1 MKKIKINQQIASLT
15 FEECYRKWRKHC
27 IANNYAEKTVTYYD
41 NTIHVFNKFFDKEK
55 LASEIGEETIENY
68 VIYLRD
74 SGVKDTTI
82 KTYIGG
88 LRTVLYF
95 FMDKEWIEEFKIKVP
110 KTVKRIKDIYT
121 EEELR
126 RLLKKPNM
134 RKCSFAEY
142 RNWVLVNY
150 FIGTGQRE
158 NSVINIKIG
167 DFDLDNGI
175 VKLAA
180 TKNKKQTLLP
190 LGDNLIAILRDYLSI
205 RGGNNDDY
213 AFCTDRGEKMTSSC
227 VISAI
232 RHYNRA
238 RGVNKTSIHLFRHT
252 FATKWVRQNGDIV
265 KLQHVLCH
273 QDLKTT
279 QKYLNITLNDLLTD
293 YQEMNPLERMI
304 DSRKQIRV

>member
-1 MKKIKINQQIASLT
+1 MTKIKINQQITALT
-15 FEECYRKWRKHC
+15 FEECYERWRKHC
-27 IANNYAEKTVTYYD
+27 IASNYAEKTLTYYD
-41 NTIHVFNKFFDKEK
+41 NTIHVFNKFFDKK
-55 LASEIGEETIENY
+55 RLAGEIGEETIENY
-68 VIYLRD
+68 VINLRD
-74 SGVKDTTI
+74 SGVRDTTI

-95 FMDKEWIEEFKIKVP
+95 FMAKEWIEEFKIKVP

-121 EEELR
+121 DDELR
-126 RLLKKPNM
+126 RLLQKPNM
-134 RKCSFAEY
+134 KKCSFAEY

-190 LGDNLIAILRDYLSI
+190 LGDNLISILRDYLKI
-205 RGGNNDDY
+205 RGGSGEDY

-227 VISAI
+227 IICAI
-232 RHYNRA
+232 RCYNRS
-238 RGVNKTSIHLFRHT
+238 RGVSKTSIHLFRHT
-252 FATKWVRQNGDIV
+252 FATNWVRQNGDIV

-273 QDLKTT
+273 EDLKTT
-279 QKYLNITLNDLLTD
+279 QKYLNVTLDDLING
-293 YQEMNPLERMI
+293 YQEMNPLERLI
-304 DSRKQIRV
+304 DGRKQIRV